1 MSGLLDQ
8 ATLTAWIDGFVDWG
22 RTQFAD
28 PWVWTQAAILLVVFA
43 IGHFGN
49 LAIRPRLT
57 RRLEA
62 LPSRF
67 VPARL
72 AQVAPTLVR
81 PLLFLAGLWLAIGV
95 IVEVAEPGSG
105 QVLRIVASLVT
116 AWVMI
121 RLGSSLIRNAA
132 LARTL
137 ALLAWTLAALNITN
151 LLAPTIAVLDS
162 LAFTL
167 GDLRISVL
175 TVVKGAATLA
185 LLLWGAAV
193 LSRLLEG
200 RINRVPELTPSVQV
214 LIGKLVKIGL
224 LAFAVVIALDSV
236 GIDLTALAVFS
247 GAIGLGIG
255 FGLQKVV
262 SNLISGVIL
271 LLDKSIKPG
280 DVIELGDT
288 FGWISSLAARYVSVV
303 TRDGREFL
311 IPNEDLITQQ
321 VVNWSY
327 TDQLVRLEVKLGVS
341 YRCDPHEV
349 RRLAVTAAAKPD
361 RVSKEPPPV
370 CHLVGFGD
378 SSLDFVLRF
387 WILDPEKGVSN
398 VRGLV
403 LLEVWDAFKE
413 AGIEIPYP
421 HRHVILEPP
430 AALQPAAAAQ

>member
-1 MSGLLDQ
+1 MSGIFDQ
-8 ATLTAWIDGFVDWG
+8 TTLTAWIDGLVAWA
-22 RTQFAD
+22 RLQIAD
-28 PWVWTQAAILLVVFA
+28 PWIWTQVAILVSVYAAAHFA
-43 IGHFGN
+43 ARV
-49 LAIRPRLT
+49 LQPRLA

-62 LPSRF
+62 SAARF
-67 VPARL
+67 RPARL
-72 AQVAPTLVR
+72 VQVAPTLVR
-81 PLLFLAGLWLAIGV
+81 PLLFLAGAWLAIGV
-95 IVEVAEPGSG
+95 IVEVAEPGR
-105 QVLRIVASLVT
+105 VRLLWILASLVT
-116 AWVMI
+116 AWVVI

-162 LAFTL
+162 VAFSL
-167 GDLRISVL
+167 GELRISVL
-175 TVVKGAATLA
+175 TLLKGAATLT
-185 LLLWGAAV
+185 LLLWAAMA

-200 RINRVPELTPSVQV
+200 RINQVPELTPSVRV
-214 LIGKLVKIGL
+214 LIGKLLKIAL
-224 LAFAVVIALDSV
+224 LAFAVVIALNSV

-327 TDQLVRLEVKLGVS
+327 TDQLVRLEVPLGVS
-341 YRCDPHEV
+341 YNSDPHLV
-349 RRLAVTAAAKPD
+349 RRLAIEAAGKPD
-361 RVSKEPPPV
+361 RVSGEPPPV
-370 CHLVGFGD
+370 CHLVGFGE

-387 WILDPEKGVSN
+387 WIRDPAQGVVNVKGQ
-398 VRGLV
+398 V
-403 LLEVWDAFKE
+403 LLAVWDAFRE

-421 HRHVILEPP
+421 HRQVIVE
-430 AALQPAAAAQ
+430 QPVHIQSAAAAQ

>member
-1 MSGLLDQ
+1 MNGMFDQ
-8 ATLTAWIDGFVDWG
+8 TAVTAWIDGLVAWS
-22 RTQFAD
+22 RLQLAD
-28 PWVWTQAAILLVVFA
+28 PWMWIQLAILAVAYAAAHFA
-43 IGHFGN
+43 ART
-49 LAIRPRLT
+49 LRPRLE

-62 LPSRF
+62 SAARLKP
-67 VPARL
+67 VRL
-72 AQVAPTLVR
+72 AQVAPTLLR
-81 PLLFLAGLWLAIGV
+81 PLLFLAGVWLAIGV
-95 IVEVAEPGSG
+95 IGEVAEPGGG
-105 QVLRIVASLVT
+105 QLLRILASLVT
-116 AWVMI
+116 AWVVI

-132 LARTL
+132 VARTL
-137 ALLAWTLAALNITN
+137 ALLAWTLAALNITG
-151 LLAPTIAVLDS
+151 LLAPTIGVLDS
-162 LAFTL
+162 VAFSL

-175 TVVKGAATLA
+175 TLLKGAATLV
-185 LLLWGAAV
+185 LLLWVAATV
-193 LSRLLEG
+193 SRLLEG

-214 LIGKLVKIGL
+214 LIGKLLKITL
-224 LAFAVVIALDSV
+224 LVFAVVIALNSV

-311 IPNEDLITQQ
+311 IPNEDLITHQ

-327 TDQLVRLEVKLGVS
+327 TDQLVRLEVAFGVS
-341 YRCDPHEV
+341 YRSDPHMV
-349 RRLAVTAAAKPD
+349 RRLAIEAAGGPD
-361 RVSKEPPPV
+361 RVSKEPAPV

-387 WILDPEKGVSN
+387 WIRDPEKGVVN
-398 VRGLV
+398 VKGLV
-403 LLEVWDAFKE
+403 LLAVWDTFHE
-413 AGIEIPYP
+413 NGIEIPYP
-421 HRHVILEPP
+421 HRHLVTDAPVRF
-430 AALQPAAAAQ
+430 QPVAAAE